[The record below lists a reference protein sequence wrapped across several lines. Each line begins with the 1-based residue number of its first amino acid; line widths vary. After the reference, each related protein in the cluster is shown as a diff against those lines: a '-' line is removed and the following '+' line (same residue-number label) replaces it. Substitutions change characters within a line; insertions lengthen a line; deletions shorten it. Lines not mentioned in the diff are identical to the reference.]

1 MLRLASEGRPL
12 RVVADQHGAPT
23 WTGHLAPAMLRLV
36 ELGATG
42 TYHLT
47 NSGATSWYDL
57 AVAAIRARGLAVDVV
72 PITTG
77 EYPTPAVRPAYSVL
91 ENRAWRD
98 LGEPP
103 LPDWEDG
110 LRAYLTSIDAGGPR

>member
-1 MLRLASEGRPL
+1 
-12 RVVADQHGAPT
+12 
-23 WTGHLAPAMLRLV
+23 MLRLV